1 MPTRAAGGGIGLIVF
16 GAFIGLLGWGS
27 YSACQSTL
35 SSAPFNATG
44 VPHPGC
50 GGFLAVGVFA
60 LLLVVVGVLVTLVSY
75 RNYTYVRP
83 SVNPA
88 IPPPLINPVVL
99 QQTVERQVVKVRCRY
114 CGSLADPTDVH
125 CPSCGATL

>member
-1 MPTRAAGGGIGLIVF
+1 MPTQAVGGGIGLFIF
-16 GAFIGLLGWGS
+16 GALVGIFGWGS
-27 YSACQSTL
+27 YSACQSAV
-35 SSAPFNATG
+35 SNSPFNGPNA
-44 VPHPGC
+44 PPLDC

-60 LLLVVVGVLVTLVSY
+60 VFLMVVGILVVAVSY

-83 SVNPA
+83 SINPA
-88 IPPPLINPVVL
+88 VPPPLINPVVL

-125 CPSCGATL
+125 CPTCGATL